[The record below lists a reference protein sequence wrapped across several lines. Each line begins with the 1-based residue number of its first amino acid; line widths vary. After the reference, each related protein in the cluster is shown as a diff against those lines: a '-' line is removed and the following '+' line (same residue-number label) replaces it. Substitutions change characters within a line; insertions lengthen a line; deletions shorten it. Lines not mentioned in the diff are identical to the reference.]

1 MPGVL
6 TVRVQVLPQN
16 QLGTHRETKLLLFLL
31 FFNECEGRG
40 ESQEVGDKGEIEA
53 MLVHLSTTSTA
64 PQTVPSPPRPLLPS
78 CCHSAGS
85 ALGCAASAETHRALG
100 NTLSCLSRVNLKAV
114 PASDL

>member
-1 MPGVL
+1 M
-6 TVRVQVLPQN
+6 RVQVLPQN

-64 PQTVPSPPRPLLPS
+64 PPNRPLPRPSPPAPSSPAAVTQQGVPWAVLHLLRPTEL
-78 CCHSAGS
+78 
-85 ALGCAASAETHRALG
+85 
-100 NTLSCLSRVNLKAV
+100 
-114 PASDL
+114 

>member
-64 PQTVPSPPRPLLPS
+64 PQTVPSPAPSSPAAVTQQGVPWAVLHLLRPTEL
-78 CCHSAGS
+78 
-85 ALGCAASAETHRALG
+85 
-100 NTLSCLSRVNLKAV
+100 
-114 PASDL
+114 